1 MSAILHIV
9 NQSPFSST
17 LLKQCMDRFNN
28 DDGLILLEDGVYGA
42 MSQHPYAQNVRNI
55 KRCYAIKNDLLARG
69 ISLDDISDSIQ
80 VIDYDEFVQ
89 LTIAFPLSHSWY

>member
-1 MSAILHIV
+1 
-9 NQSPFSST
+9 
-17 LLKQCMDRFNN
+17 MDRFNN

-42 MSQHPYAQNVRNI
+42 MPKHPYAQNVCNI

-89 LTIAFPLSHSWY
+89 LTIEFPLSHSWY